1 MHVGR
6 GQSAASLTRK
16 SEVVHFFL
24 FFFLIVMCVLSLG
37 FFIGKSS
44 ESECLNLFL
53 WDCFSFIYE
62 YIRNG
67 DTKIREMKMKFRLG
81 MGMVHSQ
88 LDSWLKVIYW
98 RKSFDI
104 LFSFWKVLT
113 GSFEFVSLY
122 VCICSPRDKLDQD

>member
-122 VCICSPRDKLDQD
+122 VCICSSQDKLDQD